1 MIDVTQQA
9 YEYARKVKKV
19 NEGVI
24 EAYKKAYNV
33 GYEKAKRLPD
43 IELLNIIKSRYRSYE
58 EIKMDLD
65 YSDARRGL
73 NDKETKEA
81 KMHELIKSFCEQI
94 DKPNGA

>member
-9 YEYARKVKKV
+9 YEYAQKVKKV

-43 IELLNIIKSRYRSYE
+43 IKLLEIILSRYRSYKKIE
-58 EIKMDLD
+58 MDLG

-73 NDKETKEA
+73 NDEETKEA
-81 KMHELIKSFCEQI
+81 KMHELIKSFCDQI
-94 DKPNGA
+94 DKPNG

>member
-1 MIDVTQQA
+1 MIDVTQEA
-9 YEYARKVKKV
+9 YEYAQKVKKV

-43 IELLNIIKSRYRSYE
+43 IELLKIIKSRYRSKSKIE
-58 EIKMDLD
+58 MDLA
-65 YSDARRGL
+65 YSGARRGL
-73 NDKETKEA
+73 NKEEAKEA
-81 KMHELIKSFCEQI
+81 KMHELIKSFCDQI

>member
-9 YEYARKVKKV
+9 YEYAQKVKKV

-43 IELLNIIKSRYRSYE
+43 IKLLEIIKSRYRSKSKIE
-58 EIKMDLD
+58 MDLS

-73 NDKETKEA
+73 NKEESKEA
-81 KMHELIKSFCEQI
+81 KMHELIKSFCDQI